1 MLKRSSVSTR
11 LALLA
16 ALLLWA
22 APVMAQSFYG
32 GLVAVVKDDQGGV
45 LPGVTVVVVN
55 QSTGE
60 RRDAVST
67 VDGSARFTNLVPGP
81 YRVEAELTGF
91 QRFVREGIA
100 VNVQTNPLID
110 ITLALGSLSETL
122 TVTAQSPLLQTQ
134 NASVATTV
142 GARAVQEMPLNGR
155 NVLNLISLAPSVVP
169 QGGADGS
176 LTGKNVFAAGN
187 YQIGGGTAN
196 QSASFFDGVTVQ
208 DTAYGN
214 IVVLTPSPDSVA
226 EFSVQ
231 TNSSSAEFG
240 RFTGGVV
247 NMASRSGSNAF
258 RGSLFEY
265 HRNRE
270 LNSNTY
276 FGEKAGLEKPP
287 FTQNNFGATFGGPI
301 KQNKLFFFSS
311 YEGYRN
317 QEGILLRRTVP
328 TPAMRAGDF
337 SDFRNQTTGAVV
349 PIYDPWTQCGINNPG
364 SGAYNGDCGTVP
376 NRLQFPGN
384 IIPSNRINPIARSL
398 LAFPIYADPTVS
410 GPWRNN
416 NYETNAQIGG
426 DNNQL
431 NLRGDYNASQNV
443 RMIGRYTRM
452 DSTNAPV
459 DLYGNG
465 QLNGDPYS
473 PEHFITTQAM
483 LASTWTLNST
493 TVFDARVGFLR
504 WDYDREPGNLGINLT
519 QEFGFAQTPYGE
531 ISQRSGIPGMET
543 IPSIAVTNNNTIN
556 TGLIYADDRTYTIT
570 PTLTKI
576 MGDHTLKVG
585 ANWLRGEVNYFQNN
599 NPGGTFAFTNAPTA
613 LDGTNPGSTGDG
625 FAALLLGL
633 PTGGTYQSS
642 SYTYGR
648 SVYQAYF
655 AEDSWQVSNKLT
667 VNLGLRWEIPG
678 VFTEKDD
685 NLSTFNPDVAN
696 PLLTGITNPVTGQP
710 FLGAFELVNT
720 DARPGPGMRKNPLD
734 QLAPRVGF
742 AYQLTPSTVIRG
754 GGGKFIIP
762 STVRFPDGPTG
773 HGINQRVN
781 NMQPSVDNN
790 RTFVADLTNPF
801 PNGVEN
807 YPGRSDNFQQVLLG
821 GGANQFIY
829 DPDGYPGY
837 AYQWNIAVQHQF
849 GSDFSVEATYTGLDG
864 NYLPNTL
871 NYNQL
876 GLEHVNRA
884 ANDTSVCSLTNNVI
898 IPFGAAGYASNQRDT
913 CYGAYLRQQ
922 VPNPFVGLIREGS
935 LATATVQRAL
945 LLLQFPQ
952 YASANQP
959 GYDGRSRYNA
969 LQLRADKRFGAGSII
984 SANYTFSQ
992 NLTNAETVTNWLES
1006 GAGNPTAGYQTNDLD
1021 AEYSLSGFDA
1031 RHRAVLNYVLDLP
1044 FGPGRRYFG
1053 DTSGFVGALVG
1064 GWSVNGVTTLQA
1076 GLPLAFSATPNLVG
1090 FGYGLRPNVVDGCDK
1105 SVSGSEEERLNQWFN
1120 TACYVVPNAGFVAA
1134 DPASDPRQRWAL
1146 GNAERV
1152 DPDLRAHGVHNWNF
1166 AVSKQT
1172 RLGGQVNLTLRAEAF
1187 NLFNRVQFGPPNT
1200 TASTAATA
1208 NFGQVTTQANQP
1220 RLLQIAARLSF

>member
-1 MLKRSSVSTR
+1 VLKRTCVTTW

-16 ALLLWA
+16 AVLLWA
-22 APVMAQSFYG
+22 APALAQSFYG
-32 GLVAVVKDDQGGV
+32 ALLTVVKDDQGGV

-60 RRDAVST
+60 RREAVST
-67 VDGSARFTNLVPGP
+67 EDGSARFVNLVPGP
-81 YRVEAELTGF
+81 YRIEAELTGF
-91 QRFVREGIA
+91 QRYVREGIE
-100 VNVQTNPLID
+100 VNVQTTPRIEV
-110 ITLALGSLSETL
+110 TLALGSLSETL
-122 TVTAQSPLLQTQ
+122 TVTGQSPLLQTQ
-134 NASVATTV
+134 SASVATTV
-142 GARAVQEMPLNGR
+142 ASRSVQELPLNGR

-214 IVVLTPSPDSVA
+214 IVVLTPSPDSVE

-247 NMASRSGSNAF
+247 NMASRSGSNSF
-258 RGSLFEY
+258 RGSLFEF

-270 LNSNTY
+270 LNSNTF
-276 FGEKAGLEKPP
+276 FGERAGLDKPP
-287 FTQNNFGATFGGPI
+287 FTQNNFGGTLGGAI
-301 KQNKLFFFSS
+301 KRDRLFFFSS

-317 QEGILLRRTVP
+317 EEGILLRRTVP
-328 TPAMRAGDF
+328 TAEMRAGDF
-337 SDFRNQTTGAVV
+337 SNFRNQTTGAVV

-364 SGAYNGDCGTVP
+364 TGAYNGDCGTVP

-384 IIPSNRINPIARSL
+384 QIPAGRISPIARSL
-398 LAFPIYADPTVS
+398 LAFPIYADPTVP
-410 GPWRNN
+410 GLWRNN

-426 DNNQL
+426 NNDQL
-431 NLRGDYNASQNV
+431 GFRSDYNVSQDV
-443 RMIGRYTRM
+443 RLIGRYTRWE
-452 DSTNAPV
+452 STNAPV

-483 LASTWTLNST
+483 LAGTWTLNST

-519 QEFGFAQTPYGE
+519 QQFGFPTLPYGQ
-531 ISQRSGIPGMET
+531 ISERSGIPGMET
-543 IPSIAVTNNNTIN
+543 IPNIGVTNNNTIN
-556 TGLIYADDRTYTIT
+556 TGLLYADDRTYTFT

-576 MGDHTLKVG
+576 AGDHTIKVG
-585 ANWLRGEVNYFQNN
+585 ANLLRGEVNYFQNN
-599 NPGGTFAFTNAPTA
+599 NPGGTFTFTNAPTA
-613 LDGTNPGSTGDG
+613 LDGTNPGNTGDG
-625 FAALLLGL
+625 FAAFLLGI
-633 PTGGTYQSS
+633 PTGGTYQAS

-648 SVYQAYF
+648 SHYQAYF
-655 AEDSWQVSNKLT
+655 AEDSWQVNDKLT
-667 VNLGLRWEIPG
+667 LNLGLRWEIPG
-678 VFTEKDD
+678 VFTERDD
-685 NLSTFNPDVAN
+685 NLSTFNPDVVN

-720 DARPGPGMRKNPLD
+720 PERPGRGMRKNPLD
-734 QLAPRVGF
+734 LVVPRLGF
-742 AYQLTPSTVIRG
+742 AYQLTPNTVIRG
-754 GGGKFIIP
+754 GGGKFIVP

-773 HGINQRVN
+773 HGINNRVN
-781 NMQPSVDNN
+781 NIQTSADNN
-790 RTFVADLTNPF
+790 RTFFTDMSNPF
-801 PNGVEN
+801 PTGVQN
-807 YPGRSDNFQQVLLG
+807 HPGRSDVFQQALLG

-829 DPDGYPGY
+829 DPDGYPGS
-837 AYQWNIAVQHQF
+837 ANQWNVALQHQF
-849 GSDFSVEATYTGLDG
+849 GNGLSVEATYIGLAG
-864 NYLPNTL
+864 NHLANTL
-871 NYNQL
+871 NQNQL

-884 ANDTSVCSLTNNVI
+884 ATDTSVCSLTNNVI
-898 IPFGAAGYASNQRDT
+898 IPFGAPGYASNQRDT

-922 VPNPFVGLIREGS
+922 VANPLFGLSREGTMS
-935 LATATVQRAL
+935 TANVQRAL
-945 LLLQFPQ
+945 LLLEFPQ
-952 YASANQP
+952 YTSANQP
-959 GYDGRSRYNA
+959 GYDGRSRYHA
-969 LQLRADKRFGAGSII
+969 LQLRTDKRFGAGSVI
-984 SANYTFSQ
+984 SANYTFSR
-992 NLTNAETVTNWLES
+992 NMTNAETVTNWLES

-1021 AEYSLSGFDA
+1021 KEYSLSGFDA
-1031 RHRAVLNYVLDLP
+1031 RHRLVLNYVLDLP
-1044 FGPGRRYFG
+1044 FGPGRRFLG
-1053 DTSGFVGALVG
+1053 NTGGFVGGLVG
-1064 GWSVNGVTTLQA
+1064 GWSVNGVTTFQA
-1076 GLPLAFSATPNLVG
+1076 GLPLAFSATPNLIG
-1090 FGYGLRPNVVDGCDK
+1090 FGYNLRPNVVEGCDK
-1105 SVSGSEEERLNQWFN
+1105 TVDGSATDRLNQWFN
-1120 TACYVVPNAGFVAA
+1120 TACYTVPNAAFVAA
-1134 DPASDPRQRWAL
+1134 DPSSDPRLRWAL

-1172 RLGGQVNLTLRAEAF
+1172 RVAGRVNLTLRAEAF

-1200 TASTAATA
+1200 QASTVATA

-1220 RLLQIAARLSF
+1220 RLIQIAARLAF